1 MPKTKEIKSTS
12 RAHKPARKETVL
24 IQCNGGQWDV
34 AELKEKAIVD
44 YVQKGHQRGR
54 IRKLAVYIKP
64 EERRV
69 YYVVNE
75 QIFDFV
81 GFE

>member
-1 MPKTKEIKSTS
+1 MPRATKGKQVNRT
-12 RAHKPARKETVL
+12 RKPAPKEEIL
-24 IQCNGGQWDV
+24 IQYDGGQWDV

-64 EERRV
+64 HERRV

-75 QIFDFV
+75 QTFGFV

>member
-1 MPKTKEIKSTS
+1 MPKAKGIKQTS
-12 RAHKPARKETVL
+12 RTHKAPMKEEIL
-24 IQCNGGQWDV
+24 IQYDGGQWNV

-64 EERRV
+64 QERRV

-75 QIFDFV
+75 QISGFVDF
-81 GFE
+81 E